1 MLFHPVEGEMFNMKI
16 FMVILLI
23 FSFIFTKEY
32 CYSEEEVKEI
42 YAIINECD
50 YKDSLSVEIQTNLE
64 GQVENCELMVNKH
77 KLLVTELEKQLEL
90 KGDLIKEV
98 KPKWHENKYLWFG
111 YGIVTVILP
120 TWVLGNV
127 K

>member
-1 MLFHPVEGEMFNMKI
+1 MSWCI
-16 FMVILLI
+16 FP
-23 FSFIFTKEY
+23 KEY

-42 YAIINECD
+42 HDIIQECD
-50 YKDSLSVEIQTNLE
+50 FKEQVHFKVEENLSGQIKNLE
-64 GQVENCELMVNKH
+64 LNVEKH
-77 KLLVTELEKQLEL
+77 KLLITEVENQLEL
-90 KGDLIKEV
+90 KDDLIKEV

-111 YGIVTVILP
+111 YGIVAIILP

>member
-1 MLFHPVEGEMFNMKI
+1 MKMK
-16 FMVILLI
+16 MVLYIILI
-23 FSFIFTKEY
+23 FSFIFPKEY

-42 YAIINECD
+42 YTIINECD
-50 YKDSLSVEIQTNLE
+50 YKDSLNTEIQINLE
-64 GQVENCELMVNKH
+64 GQVENCELINNRH
-77 KLLVTELEKQLEL
+77 KLLITELETQLEL
-90 KGDLIKEV
+90 KDDLIKEI

-111 YGIVTVILP
+111 YGIVAIILP